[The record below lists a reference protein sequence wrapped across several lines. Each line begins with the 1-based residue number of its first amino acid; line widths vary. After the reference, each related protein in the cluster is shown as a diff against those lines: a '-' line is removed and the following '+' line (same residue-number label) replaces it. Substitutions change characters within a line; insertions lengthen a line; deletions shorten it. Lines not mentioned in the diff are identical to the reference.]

1 MKSGGSAPDAG
12 RETATRPIR
21 HCYWVEPGRLL
32 AGEYPRELDEEASR
46 EKVRALTGAGV
57 THFIDLTEEG
67 ETFLT
72 LLEPYAHLAA
82 PAKHLRF
89 PIRDMTTPASPE
101 VAAAALDAIDEAIAG
116 GGTAYVHCLGGI
128 GRTGTIV
135 GCWLVRH
142 GRGGE
147 EALVHLAE
155 LWRQNPKSRIWADT
169 PQTEEQR
176 DYIRRW
182 REKPGP

>member
-1 MKSGGSAPDAG
+1 MRTADRMK
-12 RETATRPIR
+12 RPIR

-32 AGEYPRELDEEASR
+32 AGEYPRELEEGASR
-46 EKVRALTGAGV
+46 EKVRALTEAGV
-57 THFIDLTEEG
+57 THFVDLTEEG

-72 LLEPYAHLAA
+72 LLKPYAHLAA

-89 PIRDMTTPASPE
+89 PICDMNTPASPKITE
-101 VAAAALDAIDEAIAG
+101 AALDAIDEAIAG
-116 GGTAYVHCLGGI
+116 GGMAYVHCLGGI
-128 GRTGTIV
+128 GRTGTII

-155 LWRQNPKSRIWADT
+155 LWRQNPKSRIWGHT

-176 DYIRRW
+176 DYIRGW
-182 REKPGP
+182 QEKPGR